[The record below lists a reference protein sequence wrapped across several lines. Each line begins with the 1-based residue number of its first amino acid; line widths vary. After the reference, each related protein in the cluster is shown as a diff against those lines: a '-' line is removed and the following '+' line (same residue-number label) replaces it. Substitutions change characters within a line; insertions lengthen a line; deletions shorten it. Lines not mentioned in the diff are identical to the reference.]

1 MKRITA
7 VSVILSIMIV
17 LAACSG
23 GSAAPDNSNS
33 AAAAGTDA
41 QTEAAGGTAE
51 DTSDISAESGGEEH
65 SGDDEGFV
73 PAEDDQGGSA
83 GADAEDSGKGQGSSK
98 AADTTQESAEAADK
112 DGEYTEDQSGNSLVI
127 LEQQDGSYRAAAAR
141 KKAKESDASNSA
153 LRAVAGDAEGG
164 GTAAGGVSDGSAAP
178 GRPVRNYTV
187 MVYIVGSNLESR
199 YGAATND
206 MAEMKKA
213 GLDFEKTNLLVY
225 TGGSRRWVSD
235 IPSTSNNVLDMSAEN
250 PDRIIARTEVSA
262 DMGTPRTLT
271 EFINYCTKYY
281 PAEHYGLV
289 LWDHGGGPLWGYG
302 SDELFKN
309 DSLLLEEL
317 RSAMDGTIFGN
328 SGEGKNTDGGAGH
341 DEAADTAGGG
351 SGRKLDW
358 VGFDA
363 CLMGTLEN
371 AKLWSDYADFLVG
384 SEELEPGRGW
394 DYTFLRGL
402 NETDDAAEIVS
413 GIVDSYGEYYEQ
425 NRSQFF
431 DPDVTLAAL
440 DLSRTGD
447 VIEAADDLF
456 DAMREGIGSGQYASL
471 NQARSRAKAFGLSAA
486 DTREDAC
493 DLIDLR
499 DFAGKVGEIF
509 PEESEKLLQAVDEMV
524 VRGSSNVEGAGGV
537 SVYLPGD
544 NADLYDVAQQLYAED
559 EMLSDPYRE
568 FVETYTEYWKG
579 GSNTDWTLA
588 EIRKGAKAGSGDNID
603 SGEGTAAGD
612 GAAPEAEEMTLQLT
626 QEQAQNA
633 SEIYYSVLFRN
644 GYGGYQVSTC
654 NVRIRPDENNVLHI
668 PGDPL
673 LMTAGTDLQ
682 ESATPWACV
691 QVSDNGEESVYKTIR
706 AILSSGH
713 EFTNFDL
720 STDEEVSVSVRC
732 RNGER
737 ETVIQDITSAAGSAW
752 LSGKGSVDVS
762 GYKSIIDIGG
772 DTLSPVRDDSGR
784 MTPYSEWEYKGY
796 IYVPMAVDSNFRF
809 YLRPAS
815 EFNRKFICQV
825 TVRDVNGKLHASEY
839 VELDPPARFATEQVK
854 TDKGTMIFDIG
865 ADHAELKKYEGE
877 DTGVA
882 VPETVSGMPVTAVA
896 DSAFSRSETLVSV
909 TLPDSVTMIGRNA
922 FYDTHALRQVH
933 LPAGLKSIGMHAFTG
948 SGIREIELPEGLV
961 RIGRA
966 AFDRTGLLRVEIPAS
981 VEAIGEM
988 PFARCASLREI
999 AVSGD
1004 NPNYKSVDGVLYTG
1018 DGKRLIQYPNGQNS
1032 DADTASAG
1040 TSEEGEG
1047 RDSAAAAE
1055 PVAVS
1060 TVEVA
1065 DGTEVIGYGAFAA
1078 SDVRRVAFP
1087 ETLKRIENDA
1097 FFECFFLEELELPDS
1112 LEYIGNLSFGRRRDR
1127 EQEVPEG
1134 RARFDSIRI
1143 GADVIHIG
1151 NDAFTA
1157 LDAAAFEVDG
1167 GNPVYASKGGFITNK
1182 AGEMIQTVPAG
1193 TDAGVVVPEG
1203 ITTLQNGVFTT
1214 LDENT
1219 DFFIPAS
1226 VFRFSESVFPYGRET
1241 SKETGKMENVYRCTI
1256 HCPEGSAA
1264 QQYASKYGIPWDNNT
1279 DTESQQYE
1287 EETQKDGEFT
1297 YYWRVFKDR
1306 AELCGFTDSKKQN
1319 GGVLEIPAEYK
1330 GLPVTALRYV
1340 EEGAETRYN
1349 SLLTRLIIPKT
1360 VRSIDTDFLNH
1371 YWSLTELEADP
1382 ENDAYACDDGVL
1394 FTKDKKTLVFYPG
1407 RKAGAEY
1414 RIPDGVVTLGY
1425 RGFYLNGNIQK
1436 IVMPS
1441 SLRVIDKQCF
1451 TSCRGLREAV
1461 FNKGLREINDLAF
1474 SYCRLE
1480 NVKLPDTVEWIGS
1493 SAFMLHEGFG
1503 ELVLPDKL
1511 QRAGYNAFGADYD
1524 QSFYQEAIRI
1534 PSKLKLELQLLGR
1547 VLFERYEVDPKSDH
1561 YAAEDGIL
1569 WSKDRK
1575 TLVSVPTLREGELHI
1590 PEGTLYISYY
1600 ALNECSLITDIY
1612 LPDSLLDIGN
1622 IGARDNKT
1630 GEYRFRIHC
1639 REGSEPQKKLEAQ
1652 KVPWVAAE

>member
-1 MKRITA
+1 MKR
-7 VSVILSIMIV
+7 
-17 LAACSG
+17 LAAVLLAISLTISG
-23 GSAAPDNSNS
+23 CTAAPADASNTAATTAAS
-33 AAAAGTDA
+33 SDFKEAAAEAIEETEEKAAEAAEETAAEATEAAEETDEAAAGET
-41 QTEAAGGTAE
+41 GKTA
-51 DTSDISAESGGEEH
+51 DRSAEE
-65 SGDDEGFV
+65 
-73 PAEDDQGGSA
+73 PAGSTDQ
-83 GADAEDSGKGQGSSK
+83 
-98 AADTTQESAEAADK
+98 TTVK
-112 DGEYTEDQSGNSLVI
+112 NSLVI
-127 LEQQDGSYRAAAAR
+127 LEQDDNDYRSAAA
-141 KKAKESDASNSA
+141 KKRSEDADATASA
-153 LRAVAGDAEGG
+153 LYTVGKDKEADAANS
-164 GTAAGGVSDGSAAP
+164 TAAGTTGAGTATAEQPEEKD
-178 GRPVRNYTV
+178 YTV

-199 YGAATND
+199 YGSATKD
-206 MAEMKKA
+206 IVEMKEA
-213 GLDFEKTNLLVY
+213 GLDYEKTNLLVY
-225 TGGSRRWVSD
+225 TGGSKRWVSD
-235 IPSTSNNVLDMSAEN
+235 LPSTSNNVLDMSKEAEQETGTGY
-250 PDRIIARTEVSA
+250 DGRIIAQTRESA
-262 DMGTPRTLT
+262 DMGIPQTLK
-271 EFINYCTKYY
+271 EFINYCTDNY

-289 LWDHGGGPLWGYG
+289 LWDHGMGPVWGYG
-302 SDELFKN
+302 SDELFQN

-317 RSAMDGTIFGN
+317 REAMGGTDFGPQ
-328 SGEGKNTDGGAGH
+328 
-341 DEAADTAGGG
+341 G
-351 SGRKLDW
+351 SGKKLDW

-363 CLMGTLEN
+363 CLMNTLEN
-371 AKLWSDYADFLVG
+371 ARLWKDYAHYLVG

-394 DYTFLRGL
+394 DYSFLRVL
-402 NETDDAAEIVS
+402 NGTSDAEEIVT
-413 GIVDSYGEYYEQ
+413 GIVDSYGRYYEE
-425 NRSQFF
+425 NRSVFF

-568 FVETYTEYWKG
+568 FVETYTDYWKA

-1414 RIPDGVVTLGY
+1414 KIPDGVVTLGY

-1575 TLVSVPTLREGELHI
+1575 ALVSVPTLREGELHI